1 MGALRSLH
9 ISHGLV
15 RGSLGEWNGRPC
27 KDFDRR
33 MAEASRDLKRVEREM
48 GDGKEMGGAQV
59 RLEKA
64 RERQKG
70 FWRVR
75 YRSN

>member
-1 MGALRSLH
+1 MEGALRSLH
-9 ISHGLV
+9 ISHSSV
-15 RGSLGEWNGRPC
+15 RGSLGEWNGRRF

-48 GDGKEMGGAQV
+48 GDRKEVGRAQV

-64 RERQKG
+64 RER
-70 FWRVR
+70 
-75 YRSN
+75 